1 MKTMESLLL
10 PGHVRI
16 AGAIAAAF
24 LFAAC
29 SKDPAAES
37 ALRGGYLRFEV
48 TEADTWQTRSQS
60 RAAEDSL
67 QTEEST
73 AVFTLQGETPADTL
87 FLHASVADGIAA
99 PQPNA
104 QTDRPQTRATPIET
118 ANFYDSFGVLASVYT
133 GLWSETSCLPDYMYN
148 VEVTKASSWTTSYHW
163 PGSGRNIRFFAYA
176 PYNGTGI
183 SLSSATK
190 AGTPTITYTVPKSVG
205 AQRDLLVAA
214 TSGIAGN
221 TAAAAPLTFAHAL
234 TAIRFTT
241 GDDMLA
247 GRITK
252 ITLKGVYGS
261 GSYTMGADS
270 WGDYG
275 ATATF
280 SQTLTADVDGSAD
293 QEITPVAATFM
304 MLPQTLPSG
313 ASIEVV
319 YTDNLTSTQRTLTA
333 SIAGSLWPIGKT
345 VTYRISTSSISIT
358 PTFSVTPP
366 SAFTYA
372 GGSQNYSV
380 TSCAAVSRPGDAS
393 QTVPVAWTAEFVED
407 DGAGGYNVI
416 SRPDWLTAFTASGAG
431 SSSSSY
437 RATIAA
443 QTAVTSN
450 PHNETLRKAE
460 PVSGTYDLSTK
471 GGTTAMNTANCYVIN
486 APGKY
491 SLPLVYGNA
500 VKNGSTNASAYTSQ
514 ASGTYV
520 LKTFVNHLDAP
531 ITDPYIY
538 NNANC
543 TPNNAV
549 LVWQDEE
556 NLVTNVALAPDGHS
570 LTFEVGSATIKQ
582 GNAIVAVRDASNRIM
597 WSWHIW
603 VTDYELGRD
612 VRTVTNY
619 QGIAYKMMPVNIGW
633 CYGRITTYDARSVKV
648 RFTQAETGATQVIT
662 IAQASQVVNSG
673 NQPYFQFGRKDPML
687 AGLRNASGSTVDKGC
702 YSDGYAFDK
711 SGTGKVAIGVS
722 IQHPHIFYNNG
733 SSSPYDWCATSYYNL
748 WSADNTVT
756 TANDNVVVK
765 TIYDPSPVGYHLPS
779 SNAFT
784 GFTYNG
790 SNASGSSY
798 FGSRFNS
805 PYTSTT
811 DFTDNFG
818 WKFYCNKMTGEGS
831 YDTAGGTIF
840 FPASGSRN
848 YSTGTAINVGG
859 YGYCWSAV
867 PNSTDGGRSL
877 YFSSSGVYPLY
888 STYRSRTLGYAVRP
902 VQE

>member
-1 MKTMESLLL
+1 MYENNGIFTFTGSCTNCRCDCGGISVRRLL
-10 PGHVRI
+10 
-16 AGAIAAAF
+16 
-24 LFAAC
+24 
-29 SKDPAAES
+29 
-37 ALRGGYLRFEV
+37 
-48 TEADTWQTRSQS
+48 
-60 RAAEDSL
+60 AEDSL
-67 QTEEST
+67 QTKESA

-133 GLWSETSCLPDYMYN
+133 GSWSETACLPDYMYN

-190 AGTPTITYTVPKSVG
+190 AGTPTIAYTVPKAVG

-275 ATATF
+275 ATADF
-280 SQTLTADVDGSAD
+280 SQTLRADVDGSAD

-345 VTYRISTSSISIT
+345 VTYRISTSSISMT

-380 TSCAAVSRPGDAS
+380 TSCAAVSRSGDAS

-416 SRPDWLTAFTASGAG
+416 CL
-431 SSSSSY
+431 
-437 RATIAA
+437 
-443 QTAVTSN
+443 
-450 PHNETLRKAE
+450 L
-460 PVSGTYDLSTK
+460 
-471 GGTTAMNTANCYVIN
+471 
-486 APGKY
+486 
-491 SLPLVYGNA
+491 
-500 VKNGSTNASAYTSQ
+500 YTS
-514 ASGTYV
+514 
-520 LKTFVNHLDAP
+520 DA
-531 ITDPYIY
+531 
-538 NNANC
+538 A
-543 TPNNAV
+543 
-549 LVWQDEE
+549 DE
-556 NLVTNVALAPDGHS
+556 
-570 LTFEVGSATIKQ
+570 
-582 GNAIVAVRDASNRIM
+582 
-597 WSWHIW
+597 
-603 VTDYELGRD
+603 
-612 VRTVTNY
+612 
-619 QGIAYKMMPVNIGW
+619 
-633 CYGRITTYDARSVKV
+633 
-648 RFTQAETGATQVIT
+648 
-662 IAQASQVVNSG
+662 
-673 NQPYFQFGRKDPML
+673 
-687 AGLRNASGSTVDKGC
+687 
-702 YSDGYAFDK
+702 
-711 SGTGKVAIGVS
+711 
-722 IQHPHIFYNNG
+722 
-733 SSSPYDWCATSYYNL
+733 
-748 WSADNTVT
+748 
-756 TANDNVVVK
+756 
-765 TIYDPSPVGYHLPS
+765 
-779 SNAFT
+779 
-784 GFTYNG
+784 
-790 SNASGSSY
+790 
-798 FGSRFNS
+798 
-805 PYTSTT
+805 
-811 DFTDNFG
+811 
-818 WKFYCNKMTGEGS
+818 
-831 YDTAGGTIF
+831 
-840 FPASGSRN
+840 
-848 YSTGTAINVGG
+848 
-859 YGYCWSAV
+859 
-867 PNSTDGGRSL
+867 
-877 YFSSSGVYPLY
+877 
-888 STYRSRTLGYAVRP
+888 
-902 VQE
+902 